1 MTFIKRT
8 ELKGIVPLTKAT
20 VLTDRF
26 DRALLYATHVHG
38 GQVRKE
44 TSIPYVA
51 HLLAVAATVLEYGG
65 DEDLAIAALL
75 HDSVEDQGGKA
86 RLDDVRNR
94 FGNRVAR
101 IVEACSDSLA
111 DTGKGE
117 RKADWRPRKE
127 AYLAHLRTA
136 DEDILWVSL
145 ADKVH
150 NARSILR
157 DLRKPDIGEKVWV
170 RFSVDKE
177 QTLWYYHS
185 LAQIFCEKLSNQ
197 LADELR
203 EIVEVLQTEAGTSRR
218 SA

>member
-1 MTFIKRT
+1 MS
-8 ELKGIVPLTKAT
+8 KAT

-38 GQVRKE
+38 GQVRKG
-44 TSIPYVA
+44 TSTPYVA
-51 HLLAVAATVLEYGG
+51 HLLAVTATVLEYGG

-75 HDSVEDQGGKA
+75 HDCVEDQGGKP
-86 RLDDVRNR
+86 RLEDVRNR
-94 FGNRVAR
+94 FGDGVAR
-101 IVEACSDSLA
+101 IVKACSDSLA

-117 RKADWRPRKE
+117 RKAHWRERKE

-150 NARSILR
+150 NARTILR
-157 DLRKPDIGEKVWV
+157 DLGKPDIGEKVWA

-185 LAQIFCEKLSNQ
+185 LADTFCERLPGQLSN
-197 LADELR
+197 ELH
-203 EIVEVLQTEAGTSRR
+203 EIVEVLATGDIQAAYRDTK
-218 SA
+218 

>member
-1 MTFIKRT
+1 
-8 ELKGIVPLTKAT
+8 VPLTKAT

-38 GQVRKE
+38 GQVRKG
-44 TSIPYVA
+44 TSTPYVA

-94 FGNRVAR
+94 FGEGVAR

-117 RKADWRPRKE
+117 RKAHWQERKE

-150 NARSILR
+150 NARAILR
-157 DLRKPDIGEKVWV
+157 DLRKPDIGEKVWA
-170 RFSVDKE
+170 RFNVSTK
-177 QTLWYYHS
+177 QTLWYYRS
-185 LAQIFCEKLSNQ
+185 LADIFCERLANQ
-197 LADELR
+197 LSKELR
-203 EIVEVLQTEAGTSRR
+203 EIVEVLEAEVAKAHCRAATTG
-218 SA
+218 

>member
-1 MTFIKRT
+1 
-8 ELKGIVPLTKAT
+8 LTKPT

-38 GQVRKE
+38 GQVRKG
-44 TSIPYVA
+44 TSTPYVA
-51 HLLAVAATVLEYGG
+51 HLLAVAATVLEYGC

-75 HDSVEDQGGKA
+75 HDSVEDQGGKP

-94 FGNRVAR
+94 FGDGVAR

-111 DTGKGE
+111 DTGKGQ

-150 NARSILR
+150 NARAILR
-157 DLRKPDIGEKVWV
+157 DLRKPDVREKVWA

-177 QTLWYYHS
+177 QTLWYYRG
-185 LAQIFCEKLSNQ
+185 LAETFCKRLPGQLSS
-197 LADELR
+197 ELR
-203 EIVEVLQTEAGTSRR
+203 EIVEVLATGDIPRTMTLDD
-218 SA
+218 

>member
-1 MTFIKRT
+1 MS
-8 ELKGIVPLTKAT
+8 KAT
-20 VLTDRF
+20 TLTDRF

-38 GQVRKE
+38 GQVRKG
-44 TSIPYVA
+44 TSTPYVA

-65 DEDLAIAALL
+65 DEGLAIAALL
-75 HDSVEDQGGKA
+75 HDSVEDQGGKP

-94 FGNRVAR
+94 FGDGVAR

-145 ADKVH
+145 ADKVR
-150 NARSILR
+150 NARTILR
-157 DLRKPDIGEKVWV
+157 DLRKPDIGEKVWA
-170 RFSVDKE
+170 RFNVPTK

-185 LAQIFCEKLSNQ
+185 LADIFCERLSNQ
-197 LADELR
+197 LSNELR
-203 EIVEVLQTEAGTSRR
+203 EIVEVLKAEVDKAHSRA
-218 SA
+218 SASA